1 MLQSTLTLACDVSEF
16 RSASE
21 GTLDQAAGHM
31 QPTTRT
37 TRFGLFSCTQGEQG
51 QPPALGTA
59 AGLATDPQR
68 SMNLRFLRDQ
78 LPRRRLPAAAP
89 VGSPCHWLPEAL
101 YAA

>member
-1 MLQSTLTLACDVSEF
+1 MFLSSARLARVLSIKL
-16 RSASE
+16 R
-21 GTLDQAAGHM
+21 GTCSPLHAQL
-31 QPTTRT
+31 
-37 TRFGLFSCTQGEQG
+37 GLFCILAGRGQG
-51 QPPALGTA
+51 QPHALGTA